1 MKSRMAITIGCGGS
15 GVACGSQHRIGAGYH
30 ADRPLV
36 GGAEQHDGAAATR
49 SMTAMAAFAGAPQR
63 IGVGVAR
70 DQSGI
75 GTSALFGAT
84 GAGDSAVGAGR
95 GRGSGGDNAADE

>member
-36 GGAEQHDGAAATR
+36 GGAEQHDAAEA
-49 SMTAMAAFAGAPQR
+49 
-63 IGVGVAR
+63 GVAPDAHHAR
-70 DQSGI
+70 VCDDVKVRR
-75 GTSALFGAT
+75 AE
-84 GAGDSAVGAGR
+84 GR
-95 GRGSGGDNAADE
+95 

>member
-1 MKSRMAITIGCGGS
+1 MSAISFGPAFMVVRFDRTRTCD
-15 GVACGSQHRIGAGYH
+15 VM
-30 ADRPLV
+30 ADRS
-36 GGAEQHDGAAATR
+36 G
-49 SMTAMAAFAGAPQR
+49 AMAAFAGALQR

-84 GAGDSAVGAGR
+84 GDGAVGAGR
-95 GRGSGGDNAADE
+95 GRGSGGDNAAEG